1 MKFIISVILT
11 ALLGFAIV
19 LFLGWWTFAIT
30 SFIVAMV
37 IPQKAGPAFLSAFLG
52 IFLLWFIQVSL
63 IDSANEHLLSTKVAF
78 LFPLSG
84 SYFTLTLIT
93 AFLGGLI
100 SGFAGL
106 TAGFLHPLKRKSDQ
120 S

>member
-1 MKFIISVILT
+1 MKFITSVLLT
-11 ALLGFAIV
+11 ALLGFAVV

-37 IPQKAGPAFLSAFLG
+37 IPQKAGAAFLSAFLG
-52 IFLLWFIQVSL
+52 IFLLWFFQIYL
-63 IDSANEHLLSTKVAF
+63 IDSANEHLLSTKVAL
-78 LFPLSG
+78 LFPLDG
-84 SYFTLTLIT
+84 SYFALMVTT

-106 TAGFLHPLKRKSDQ
+106 TARFLRASKRYSHQ